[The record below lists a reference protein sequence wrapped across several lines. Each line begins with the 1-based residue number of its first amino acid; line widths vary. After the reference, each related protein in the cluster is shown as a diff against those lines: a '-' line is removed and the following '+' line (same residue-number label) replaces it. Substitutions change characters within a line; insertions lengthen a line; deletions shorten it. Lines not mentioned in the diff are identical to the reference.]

1 MTKVMVSAEVENIER
16 WKTGFATHSEL
27 FKKQAVTVAYYGA
40 GEKNKGVA
48 CFETEDLNAFMEILE
63 SSDTAEAMSHD
74 GIIDGTV
81 EIFVLDSS
89 ICTLF
94 DFLDRQLENQL
105 ENYYWFLSSKK
116 YARC

>member
-27 FKKQAVTVAYYGA
+27 FKRQGVTVAYYGA

-48 CFETEDLNAFMEILE
+48 CFETKDLNAFMNILE
-63 SSDTAEAMSHD
+63 SSDTAKAMSHD

-81 EIFVLDSS
+81 EIFVLDS
-89 ICTLF
+89 I
-94 DFLDRQLENQL
+94 LEI
-105 ENYYWFLSSKK
+105 
-116 YARC
+116 